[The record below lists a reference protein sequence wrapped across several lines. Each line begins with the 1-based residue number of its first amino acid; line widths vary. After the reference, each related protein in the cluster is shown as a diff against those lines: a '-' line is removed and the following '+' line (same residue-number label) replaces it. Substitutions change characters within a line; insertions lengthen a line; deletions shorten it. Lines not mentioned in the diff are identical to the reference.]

1 MENLKKQLSSKI
13 AIPILNGF
21 EILNVYDIVRCEANR
36 NYCKIFF
43 LNPNDRLNPSEL
55 LVSRILKEISEILE
69 VNGFL
74 RIHHSHLINPN
85 FIKKLLKSEGGMVE
99 MMDGT
104 KIKITHKKEEVIN
117 EIFNS
122 IRKI

>member
-13 AIPILNGF
+13 AIPILHGF
-21 EILNVYDIVRCEANR
+21 EFLNVYDIVRCEAER
-36 NYCKIFF
+36 NYCKIYF
-43 LNPNDRLNPSEL
+43 LNGTDRLNPSEI

-69 VNGFL
+69 SNGFL

-99 MMDGT
+99 MMDGA
-104 KIKITHKKEEVIN
+104 KIRITQNKEEIIK